1 MPVIAITNQKGGV
14 GKTTTAVNLA
24 SELARQ
30 GRRCLLIDADPQGNA
45 TSGVGVPRTGLPGTY
60 EVLMNGT
67 PLRNVVVAT
76 SEANLEVVPASKHL
90 AGAEVELT
98 TAEGRYVRLARA
110 LSGHHYDYVVIDCP
124 PSLGFLALN
133 ALVAARYVIIPVQ
146 CEYYALEG
154 LSSLFETLRKV
165 KKSLNPDL
173 DLLGVAITMFDKRVG
188 LSQSVVNEVR
198 RHFPEQTFQ
207 TLIPRNIRLAEAP
220 SHGRPVG
227 SYDRWSKGARAYR
240 KLAEEVHDA
249 VTARSWQRA

>member
-1 MPVIAITNQKGGV
+1 MPILAITNQKGGV

-30 GRRCLLIDADPQGNA
+30 GQTCLLIDADPQANA
-45 TSGVGVPRTGLPGTY
+45 TSGVGVSRNLPGTY
-60 EVLMNGT
+60 ELLMSGSS
-67 PLRNVVVAT
+67 LRSVALDT
-76 SEANLEVVPASKHL
+76 KEPRLTVVPASKHL

-124 PSLGFLALN
+124 PSLGFLSLN
-133 ALVAARYVIIPVQ
+133 ALVAARYVVIPVQ

-188 LSQSVVNEVR
+188 LSQSVVDEVR

-207 TLIPRNIRLAEAP
+207 TLVPRNVRLAEAP

-249 VTARSWQRA
+249 VTTRSWQRA